1 MTPFEIIIIGFIYLF
16 CLGFT
21 MEMFL
26 KEENI
31 WFRII
36 LVLLAFVL
44 AIYAP
49 LFIGG
54 AIYEKLN
61 NKISSTTHE

>member
-1 MTPFEIIIIGFIYLF
+1 MTPFEIIIISFIYLF
-16 CLGFT
+16 CYGYT
-21 MEMFL
+21 MSMFI

-31 WFRII
+31 WLRIF
-36 LVLLAFVL
+36 LVIISFGLAL
-44 AIYAP
+44 YAT

-61 NKISSTTHE
+61 NKNS

>member
-16 CLGFT
+16 CCGYT
-21 MEMFL
+21 MSMFF

-31 WFRII
+31 WLRTI
-36 LVLLAFVL
+36 LVIVSFVL
-44 AIYAP
+44 ALYAP
-49 LFIGG
+49 LFMGG

-61 NKISSTTHE
+61 NKKS

>member
-1 MTPFEIIIIGFIYLF
+1 MTPFEIIIITLIYLF
-16 CLGFT
+16 CCGYT
-21 MEMFL
+21 MSMFI

-31 WFRII
+31 WLRIF
-36 LVLLAFVL
+36 LVIISF
-44 AIYAP
+44 AIALYAP

-61 NKISSTTHE
+61 NRNI

>member
-1 MTPFEIIIIGFIYLF
+1 MTPFEIIIISLIYLF
-16 CLGFT
+16 CLSYTIAIFI
-21 MEMFL
+21 

-31 WFRII
+31 WLRIF
-36 LVLLAFVL
+36 FVIISF
-44 AIYAP
+44 AIALYAP

-61 NKISSTTHE
+61 NRNI

>member
-1 MTPFEIIIIGFIYLF
+1 MTPFEIIIISFIYLF
-16 CLGFT
+16 CYGYT
-21 MEMFL
+21 MSMFI

-31 WFRII
+31 WLRIF
-36 LVLLAFVL
+36 LVIISFGLAL
-44 AIYAP
+44 YAP

-61 NKISSTTHE
+61 NKNS